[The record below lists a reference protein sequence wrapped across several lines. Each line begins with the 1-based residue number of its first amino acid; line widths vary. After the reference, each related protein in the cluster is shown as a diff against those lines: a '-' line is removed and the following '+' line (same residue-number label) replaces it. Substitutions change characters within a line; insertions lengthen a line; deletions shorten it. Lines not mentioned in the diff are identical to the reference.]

1 MTTEREEVSFNLS
14 QSKFVFN
21 YKLKKGFI
29 YQKNRNINVNMDE
42 RDLKI
47 MFNRI
52 SVILKALKNPKTKR
66 NVKTTISRGEVG

>member
-14 QSKFVFN
+14 HSKFVFN